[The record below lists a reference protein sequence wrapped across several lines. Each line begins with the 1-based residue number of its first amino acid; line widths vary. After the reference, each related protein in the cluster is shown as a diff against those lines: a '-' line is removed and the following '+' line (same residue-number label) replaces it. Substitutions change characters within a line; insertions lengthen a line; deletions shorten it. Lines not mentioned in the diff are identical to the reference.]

1 MATTATISS
10 LLLLLL
16 LLLPSLF
23 LPICGLSDTKA
34 GAQFARRAHM
44 KKLRQK
50 VSHLHFY
57 FHDVVSGRNATA
69 VRVTEPVMNLPSAF
83 GMITMM
89 DDLLTE
95 APEPTSKAVGRA
107 QGMYAS
113 AAQQE
118 LGLLMAMNLVF
129 TEGKYNGSV
138 LTVLGRNPPFQ
149 QVREM
154 PVVGGSGLF
163 RFARGFAQAHTHWFD
178 LKSGDAVV
186 EYNVYVMHY

>member
-1 MATTATISS
+1 MATAAAISS
-10 LLLLLL
+10 LLL

-23 LPICGLSDTKA
+23 IPICGLPDAKTE
-34 GAQFARRAHM
+34 AQFAKRAHM
-44 KKLRQK
+44 KLKQK

-69 VRVTEPVMNLPSAF
+69 VRVTDPVTDSPSAF

-89 DDLLTE
+89 DDLLTLG
-95 APEPTSKAVGRA
+95 PEPTSRPVGRA

-113 AAQQE
+113 ASQQE
-118 LGLLMAMNLVF
+118 LGFLMAMNLVF

-138 LTVLGRNPPFQ
+138 LTVLGRNPPFH

-163 RFARGFAQAHTHWFD
+163 RFARGFAQAQTHWLD
-178 LKSGDAVV
+178 MKSGDAVV
-186 EYNVYVMHY
+186 EYSVYAMHY